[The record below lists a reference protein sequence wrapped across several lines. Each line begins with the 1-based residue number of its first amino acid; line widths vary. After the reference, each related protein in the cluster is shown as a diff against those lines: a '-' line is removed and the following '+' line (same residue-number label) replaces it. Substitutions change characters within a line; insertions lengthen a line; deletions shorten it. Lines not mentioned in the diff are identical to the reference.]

1 VHDSRYVDLLIMFD
15 GAKLQ
20 NKFDMAGVVDKLT
33 GRQGVEGRQIVI
45 HRLNV

>member
-1 VHDSRYVDLLIMFD
+1 MFD

-33 GRQGVEGRQIVI
+33 GWHGVGGR
-45 HRLNV
+45 